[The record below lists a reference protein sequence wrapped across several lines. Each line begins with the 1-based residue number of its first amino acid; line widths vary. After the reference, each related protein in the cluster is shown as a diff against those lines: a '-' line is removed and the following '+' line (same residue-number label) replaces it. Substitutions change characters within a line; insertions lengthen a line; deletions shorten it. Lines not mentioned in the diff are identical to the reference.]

1 MARGLPNAE
10 MVLQMRDGQRVNFA
24 GIVICRQRP
33 STASGVTFMTL
44 EDESGFLN
52 IVIWKQVF
60 EEHLVLVKT
69 ASFLGVSGKLQIES
83 QVTHLIA
90 EQFWLPE
97 LMEHPETGGSRDFQ

>member
-1 MARGLPNAE
+1 
-10 MVLQMRDGQRVNFA
+10 MRDGQRVKFA

-52 IVIWKQVF
+52 VVIWKQVF
-60 EEHLVLVKT
+60 EDHVVLVKT

-83 QVTHLIA
+83 QVAHLVA
-90 EQFWLPE
+90 EQFWLPG
-97 LMEHPETGGSRDFQ
+97 LKVHPESGGSRDFH